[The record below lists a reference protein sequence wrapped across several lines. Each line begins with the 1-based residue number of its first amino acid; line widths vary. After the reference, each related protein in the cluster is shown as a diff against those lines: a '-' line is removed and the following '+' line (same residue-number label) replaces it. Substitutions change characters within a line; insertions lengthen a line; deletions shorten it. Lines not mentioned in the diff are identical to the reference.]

1 MKIARTI
8 CFVLL
13 LSLEYSAQNTL
24 SDINS
29 TANNALKVIGLFS
42 KAETKN
48 EIQETESPSQLSN
61 GKIAKKPRK
70 MQNQQTC
77 REFCVENLNK
87 KNAKVEIEFQ
97 STGERE
103 SLYVM
108 SKDKSCLFDLPLG
121 IYTIRVYQEDRL
133 IKKTEYKIENSEQE
147 TIKLPE

>member
-1 MKIARTI
+1 
-8 CFVLL
+8 VLL
-13 LSLEYSAQNTL
+13 LSLEVSAQNTL

-42 KAETKN
+42 NNETKK
-48 EIQETESPSQLSN
+48 ESLEAESNSKYAMEKPSNKQRS
-61 GKIAKKPRK
+61 
-70 MQNQQTC
+70 MTNQRIS
-77 REFCVENLNK
+77 REFCVENWNK